1 MARRA
6 LSDCAAVGAARDAG
20 IALSGALLGAP
31 LAADRQPFRPGSW
44 SPRQNVDGLYV
55 LRSDIGRLE
64 TVVKELR
71 PQDRYVYGFFCGG
84 RISTSRQTHRS
95 RLETIGWLLSTR
107 LQM

>member
-71 PQDRYVYGFFCGG
+71 PQDRHVDSFFWGG
-84 RISTSRQTHRS
+84 NLDVAS
-95 RLETIGWLLSTR
+95 EATIAG
-107 LQM
+107 